1 MAVMTCCLTFVGPG
15 GVCHVHADGG
25 RITPAGGF
33 SVRLRAFGKVSNF
46 QNLFFNG
53 TVLVL
58 AYKCVFNSQI

>member
-1 MAVMTCCLTFVGPG
+1 MAVITWCVAFVGPG
-15 GVCHVHADGG
+15 GVCHVYADGG
-25 RITPAGGF
+25 SITPAGGF

-53 TVLVL
+53 TVFIL